1 MAAMTQIPEHFTT
14 EFESNWRF
22 LAQQKNERVREFSQV
37 DDVEGKEKTYN
48 QMGEIDFQQV
58 TVRAGETRITDTPL
72 AKRWV
77 RPLPYDVASLF
88 DEWDEKFLGQVKLP
102 KSETV
107 TAHGYG
113 YARLV
118 DRLILAAAV
127 GTAYT
132 GETGTTATTLPS
144 SQEIAVNFVESGS
157 VANSGLTIGKL
168 RQAQY
173 ILDTAEVDE
182 DDPRTIFYSAKQRQD
197 LLRTTEITSSDYATV
212 KALVEG
218 RIDSFM
224 GFKFKRVNKDF
235 LPYVAGTDVRKVI
248 VATRQGLMFTDA
260 GKRSHMDV
268 RVDKSH
274 ALQIRSVC
282 ALGATRMEE
291 DRVLTIACD
300 ESP

>member
-14 EFESNWRF
+14 EFEANWRH
-22 LAQQKNERVREFSQV
+22 LAQQKNERTREYVQV
-37 DDVEGKEKTYN
+37 DDVEGKEKSYN

-72 AKRWV
+72 AKRWI

-102 KSETV
+102 KSDTV
-107 TAHGYG
+107 TSHGYG

-118 DRLILAAAV
+118 DRTILAAAV

-132 GETGTTATTLPS
+132 GETGTTATTLPG
-144 SQEIAVNFVESGS
+144 SQAIAVNFVESGAA
-157 VANSGLTIGKL
+157 ANSGLTIGKL

-182 DDPRTIFYSAKQRQD
+182 DDPRTVFYSAKQRQD
-197 LLRTTEITSSDYATV
+197 LLRTTEVTSSDYNTV

-218 RIDSFM
+218 KVNSFM
-224 GFKFKRVNKDF
+224 GFTFKRVNKDF
-235 LPYVAGTDVRKVI
+235 LPYVAGTDVRTVVI
-248 VATRQGLMFTDA
+248 CTRQGMMFTDA
-260 GKRSHMDV
+260 GKRSHMDI

-274 ALQIRSVC
+274 ALQIRSV
-282 ALGATRMEE
+282 AAVGATRMEE
-291 DRVLTIACD
+291 DRVITIACD